1 MRRGKVLVAWA
12 ALVDF
17 DNDEAGGEGGRAED
31 VEEEVGDCAGALLF
45 GRVGRL
51 EDQGCLDGEEEPGL
65 TNGYQ

>member
-1 MRRGKVLVAWA
+1 MRRGEVLVAWA

-17 DNDEAGGEGGRAED
+17 DNDEAGGKGRGAED
-31 VEEEVGDCAGALLF
+31 VEEEVGDCAGALLL

-51 EDQGCLDGEEEPGL
+51 EDQSCLDGEEEAGL